1 MKKILIAL
9 VVLTAASPA
18 LGAKY
23 RPWTPPVLIQRWKVL
38 NERCQ
43 GGSGGEHATKQAC
56 DERNLV
62 DTALFARGYCY
73 VGTGAT
79 LRWKKGPTSTRGEQ
93 AVCHARKAP

>member
-1 MKKILIAL
+1 MKKKILIAL

-23 RPWTPPVLIQRWKVL
+23 RPWTPPVLLQRWKVL

-43 GGSGGEHATKQAC
+43 GGSGGEQATKQAC
-56 DERNLV
+56 DERKTV
-62 DTALFARGYCY
+62 DAALFARGYCY

-79 LRWKKGPTSTRGEQ
+79 LRWKKGPASRWTGRGEQ
-93 AVCHARKAP
+93 AVCR